1 MKTYIKFL
9 INLFNI
15 SLLKIFII
23 FFIIIL
29 ITNILEQIEFFKN
42 IDLSFFYLFFL
53 SLLNT
58 PSVLFEILP
67 FIFLLGT
74 QVFFIHL
81 IDKNELQ
88 VFKYS
93 GLNNIKIIKIL
104 GLYSFILGIIMVIF
118 FYNGSSIL
126 KNSYLLIKN
135 NYSDD
140 NKYLAVITE
149 NGLWIKDEIN
159 DNINESRRIDIS
171 NVFSSNRLSLGN
183 SFESG
188 ESITLGLNFKKEKVN
203 VDNKIDKIE
212 EYIDF
217 KLASVFRLDE
227 EKNIPTSSTLNKK
240 NSNIFGEFN
249 FKPTRNI
256 SLGYNFSLTDDLN
269 TFEYNSLITKIEFG
283 NFITQFDY
291 LEERGAV
298 GSTNI
303 IENTTKYNF
312 DNQNSISFNT
322 RRNRKLDLTE
332 YYDLVYEYKNDCLVA
347 GVKYKKNYYNDA
359 DIKPVEE
366 LFFSIT
372 IVPLGTFSPDK
383 MALK

>member
-15 SLLKIFII
+15 SLLKIFIT

-159 DNINESRRIDIS
+159 DNINIINARQVNNEFLLNVSITKFNKDFDLVEVLQSERVDITS
-171 NVFSSNRLSLGN
+171 KKWKIFNPITLKGN
-183 SFESG
+183 SQSNLNELILHSNFDLQKINSLFSNLSSLSIIDLITLRKSYMSLNYSVTDINSHLLKIVSYPLYLTLITIFSAIIMFNIG
-188 ESITLGLNFKKEKVN
+188 YQKNTFFKITLGIFLSVIIYYINNFLSVLGTNEK
-203 VDNKIDKIE
+203 
-212 EYIDF
+212 
-217 KLASVFRLDE
+217 
-227 EKNIPTSSTLNKK
+227 IPVTL
-240 NSNIFGEFN
+240 SIFL
-249 FKPTRNI
+249 P
-256 SLGYNFSLTDDLN
+256 
-269 TFEYNSLITKIEFG
+269 LIILSII
-283 NFITQFDY
+283 NFI
-291 LEERGAV
+291 
-298 GSTNI
+298 SI
-303 IENTTKYNF
+303 I
-312 DNQNSISFNT
+312 
-322 RRNRKLDLTE
+322 KLNE
-332 YYDLVYEYKNDCLVA
+332 K
-347 GVKYKKNYYNDA
+347 
-359 DIKPVEE
+359 
-366 LFFSIT
+366 
-372 IVPLGTFSPDK
+372 
-383 MALK
+383 

>member
-15 SLLKIFII
+15 SLLKIFIT

-88 VFKYS
+88 IFKYS

-104 GLYSFILGIIMVIF
+104 GLYSFFLGIIMVIF

-159 DNINESRRIDIS
+159 DNINIINARQVNNEFLLNVSITKFNKDFDLVEVLQSERVDITS
-171 NVFSSNRLSLGN
+171 KKWKIFNPITLKGN
-183 SFESG
+183 SQMTLNELILHSNFDLQKINSLFSNLSSLSIIDLITLRKSYMSLNYSVTDINSHLLKIVSYPVYLTLITIFSAIIMFNIG
-188 ESITLGLNFKKEKVN
+188 YQKNTFYKITLGIFLSVIIYYINNFLSVLGTNEK
-203 VDNKIDKIE
+203 
-212 EYIDF
+212 
-217 KLASVFRLDE
+217 
-227 EKNIPTSSTLNKK
+227 IPVTL
-240 NSNIFGEFN
+240 SIFL
-249 FKPTRNI
+249 P
-256 SLGYNFSLTDDLN
+256 
-269 TFEYNSLITKIEFG
+269 LIILSII
-283 NFITQFDY
+283 NFI
-291 LEERGAV
+291 
-298 GSTNI
+298 SI
-303 IENTTKYNF
+303 I
-312 DNQNSISFNT
+312 
-322 RRNRKLDLTE
+322 KLNE
-332 YYDLVYEYKNDCLVA
+332 K
-347 GVKYKKNYYNDA
+347 
-359 DIKPVEE
+359 
-366 LFFSIT
+366 
-372 IVPLGTFSPDK
+372 
-383 MALK
+383 

>member
-15 SLLKIFII
+15 SLLKIFIT

-29 ITNILEQIEFFKN
+29 VTNILEQIEFFKN

-159 DNINESRRIDIS
+159 DNINIINARQVNNEFLLNVSITKFNKDFDLVEVLQSERVDITS
-171 NVFSSNRLSLGN
+171 KKWKIFNPITLKGN
-183 SFESG
+183 SQSTLNELILHSNFDLQKINSLFSNLSSLSMIDLITLRKSYMSLNYSVTDINSHLLKIVSYPVYLTLITIFSAIIMFNIG
-188 ESITLGLNFKKEKVN
+188 YQKNTFFKITLGIFLSVIIYYINNFLSVLGTNEK
-203 VDNKIDKIE
+203 
-212 EYIDF
+212 
-217 KLASVFRLDE
+217 
-227 EKNIPTSSTLNKK
+227 IPVTL
-240 NSNIFGEFN
+240 SIFL
-249 FKPTRNI
+249 P
-256 SLGYNFSLTDDLN
+256 
-269 TFEYNSLITKIEFG
+269 LIILSII
-283 NFITQFDY
+283 NFI
-291 LEERGAV
+291 
-298 GSTNI
+298 SI
-303 IENTTKYNF
+303 I
-312 DNQNSISFNT
+312 
-322 RRNRKLDLTE
+322 KLNE
-332 YYDLVYEYKNDCLVA
+332 K
-347 GVKYKKNYYNDA
+347 
-359 DIKPVEE
+359 
-366 LFFSIT
+366 
-372 IVPLGTFSPDK
+372 
-383 MALK
+383 